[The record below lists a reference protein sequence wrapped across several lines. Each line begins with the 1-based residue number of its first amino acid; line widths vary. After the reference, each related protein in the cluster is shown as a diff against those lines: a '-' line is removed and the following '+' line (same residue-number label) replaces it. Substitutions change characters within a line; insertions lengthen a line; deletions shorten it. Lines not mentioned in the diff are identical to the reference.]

1 MKWERLREAAT
12 LLLSI
17 AIVLKVALYN
27 GYPLVYPDT
36 AATCPIRAARCGAFS
51 TPSSWRPRG

>member
-36 AATCPIRAARCGAFS
+36 AAT
-51 TPSSWRPRG
+51 

>member
-17 AIVLKVALYN
+17 AIVLEVALDN

-36 AATCPIRAARCGAFS
+36 AAT
-51 TPSSWRPRG
+51 